1 MTAELHRTIGFRGAS
16 VVEGADGRR
25 IGWEVQ
31 LSTVDERGLREVRAR
46 TGKAAKNG
54 ITPAWHTD
62 QVACSQRNDA
72 HRPRSDRL
80 SAHVVARNGDLR
92 IVSGFRARSF
102 RHCDT
107 SALHPCP
114 NGIRRCGKVHAT
126 AKPRDV
132 FSDDM
137 VRQTAAGTVVPIQFR
152 AGTSVH
158 RYWVTQRQP
167 RPPGGPGQRR
177 HAPAPERE
185 TTPATAVGASSTAG
199 VLTDPAPVVVEDVAE
214 RLARSLRSD
223 DGTRSVGPAPDH
235 LEGWLAVRESVPW
248 QEVSEDSRDDPVSPS
263 RDGAAEDIRA
273 FDGALDPARARGL
286 LAALEL
292 LRADAARGAC
302 LDFELL
308 QRWQQH
314 VLGTS
319 QPPPFRDLPAFAKA
333 GRERYGIGPDTR
345 ARLDACLAESARQIE
360 RPLPLIVRAARA
372 YLDVCFFHPFDDG
385 NARSALLTLVF
396 VLAREGVALDG
407 VSLLLRVTFQADE
420 PQDALALTRYV
431 DIHLSETR
439 RNTAASLDS

>member
-1 MTAELHRTIGFRGAS
+1 M
-16 VVEGADGRR
+16 
-25 IGWEVQ
+25 
-31 LSTVDERGLREVRAR
+31 
-46 TGKAAKNG
+46 
-54 ITPAWHTD
+54 
-62 QVACSQRNDA
+62 
-72 HRPRSDRL
+72 
-80 SAHVVARNGDLR
+80 
-92 IVSGFRARSF
+92 
-102 RHCDT
+102 
-107 SALHPCP
+107 
-114 NGIRRCGKVHAT
+114 
-126 AKPRDV
+126 
-132 FSDDM
+132 
-137 VRQTAAGTVVPIQFR
+137 
-152 AGTSVH
+152 
-158 RYWVTQRQP
+158 
-167 RPPGGPGQRR
+167 
-177 HAPAPERE
+177 
-185 TTPATAVGASSTAG
+185 
-199 VLTDPAPVVVEDVAE
+199 TDPAPVVVEDVPE

-360 RPLPLIVRAARA
+360 RPLPLIARAARA
-372 YLDVCFFHPFDDG
+372 YLDVCFFHPFDNG
-385 NARSALLTLVF
+385 NARSAFLTLVF

-407 VSLLLRVTFQADE
+407 VSLLRRVTFQADE